1 MSDTNV
7 SMAERNIMSEILYK
21 IKENLILVIIIL
33 ALSLTSGLVYVKA
46 QKPVYTAGGEVNY
59 IAKYLGKEDDVRI
72 SIDIM
77 RAYVDSMVDLCTTG
91 VVLDRADYYYGIYLK
106 SGLSLDDFID
116 NVKKGTYDKDY
127 YPFSIIERDYYTSD
141 MISVSLVEYATEL
154 DSFLF
159 HVTCTTKSAES
170 ARDMFRIFVNAA
182 DIEGRDYFDGVKSY
196 IYELVN
202 DSSDVKVSKVNA
214 TMKNLVIFGAL
225 GLVVA
230 VGAVFIKTFFDS
242 TAKDKNELEKIT
254 GIDVLAYIEK
264 QEEDKDVKKKRIR
277 GGRKNGK

>member
-7 SMAERNIMSEILYK
+7 SMAERNIMSEIIYR

-33 ALSLTSGLVYVKA
+33 ALSLTSGLVYVRV
-46 QKPVYTAGGEVNY
+46 QKPVYTASGEVNY

-127 YPFSIIERDYYTSD
+127 YPFSIIERDYYTND

-159 HVTCTTKSAES
+159 HVTCTTKSEES
-170 ARDMFRIFVNAA
+170 AREMFRIFVNAA

-202 DSSDVKVSKVNA
+202 DSSDVKVSKVNS
-214 TMKNLVIFGAL
+214 TMKNLVIFGVL
-225 GLVVA
+225 GLFIA
-230 VGAVFIKTFFDS
+230 VGVVFIKTFFDS

-254 GIDVLAYIEK
+254 GIDVLAYIER
-264 QEEDKDVKKKRIR
+264 QESKDFKKKRVS

>member
-7 SMAERNIMSEILYK
+7 SMAERNIMSEIIYR
-21 IKENLILVIIIL
+21 IKENLILVIIIV
-33 ALSLTSGLVYVKA
+33 ALSLTSGLVYVRV

-127 YPFSIIERDYYTSD
+127 YPFSIIERDYYTND

-159 HVTCTTKSAES
+159 HVTCTTKSEES

-202 DSSDVKVSKVNA
+202 DSSDVKVSKVNS
-214 TMKNLVIFGAL
+214 TMKNLVIFGVL
-225 GLVVA
+225 GLFIA
-230 VGAVFIKTFFDS
+230 VGVVFIKTFFDS

-254 GIDVLAYIEK
+254 GIDVLAYIER
-264 QEEDKDVKKKRIR
+264 QESKEFKKKRVS